1 MKITFFHFMASLN
14 EDFLNSAFIEPGFEL
29 KNFEISPF

>member
-14 EDFLNSAFIEPGFEL
+14 EDFLNSALIDPGFEL
-29 KNFEISPF
+29 KNFEIRPF